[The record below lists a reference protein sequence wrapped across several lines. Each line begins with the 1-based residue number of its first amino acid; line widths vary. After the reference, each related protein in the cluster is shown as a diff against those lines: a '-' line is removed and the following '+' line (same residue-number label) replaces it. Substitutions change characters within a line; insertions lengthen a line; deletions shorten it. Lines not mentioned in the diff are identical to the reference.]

1 MLNHKSKQNPILGF
15 VLRLNYLLLIVA
27 VGMSIHYTLFYSD
40 AIYELVFYYAVTA
53 ILIGNSYIIKKS
65 WITKKEVA
73 HLKTQLDQ
81 KNMLLKEVHH
91 RVKNNLQTVSSL
103 LSIQSRGVDD
113 ENTKKLLKNSQRRV
127 LTMAMIHEML
137 YKKDEHVELVP
148 LAPYLQELS
157 ESLIA
162 SSNAKNSLDIN
173 LELNIPDVN
182 LKVDT
187 IISLGLIV
195 NEIITNSIKYA
206 FNPKEKG
213 IIYLKIEQHTEYTY
227 QLNIGDNGVGFSK
240 ENSEKPSNSMG
251 LKLIES
257 LARQIKGDIKKSFDL
272 EENGTHYTLTFKD
285 Q

>member
-27 VGMSIHYTLFYSD
+27 VGMSIHYTLFYSN
-40 AIYELVFYYAVTA
+40 AIYELIFYYAVTA
-53 ILIGNSYIIKKS
+53 ILIGNSYIIKKN
-65 WITKKEVA
+65 WVTKQEVA
-73 HLKTQLDQ
+73 QLKTQLEQ

-227 QLNIGDNGVGFSK
+227 QLNIGDNGIGFSK
-240 ENSEKPSNSMG
+240 ENSENPSNSMG

>member
-65 WITKKEVA
+65 WITKQEVA
-73 HLKTQLDQ
+73 QLNTQLEQ

-213 IIYLKIEQHTEYTY
+213 IIYLNIEQHTEYTY

>member
-40 AIYELVFYYAVTA
+40 AIYELIFYYAVTV

-65 WITKKEVA
+65 WVTKKEVTL
-73 HLKTQLDQ
+73 LKTQLEQ

-162 SSNAKNSLDIN
+162 SSNAKNTLDIN
-173 LELNIPDVN
+173 LELNIPDIN

-213 IIYLKIEQHTEYTY
+213 IIYLKIEQHTEDTY
-227 QLNIGDNGVGFSK
+227 QLNIGDNGIGFSK
-240 ENSEKPSNSMG
+240 EKSEKPTNSMG

-285 Q
+285 

>member
-1 MLNHKSKQNPILGF
+1 MNHKSKQNPILGF

-40 AIYELVFYYAVTA
+40 STYQLIFYYAITA
-53 ILIGNSYIIKKS
+53 VLVGNSYIIKKN
-65 WITKKEVA
+65 WVNKQKVTEL
-73 HLKTQLDQ
+73 HTQLEQ

-137 YKKDEHVELVP
+137 YKKDEHVEHVP

-162 SSNAKNSLDIN
+162 SSNAKNTLDID
-173 LELNIPDVN
+173 LELDIPDIN

-206 FNPKEKG
+206 FTPEEKAV
-213 IIYLKIEQHTEYTY
+213 IYLKLEQNDQYSY
-227 QLNIGDNGVGFSK
+227 QLAIGDNGVGFSK
-240 ENSEKPSNSMG
+240 EKSGKPSNSMG
-251 LKLIES
+251 LKLIDS
-257 LARQIKGDIKKSFDL
+257 LARQIKGEIKKSFNL
-272 EENGTHYTLTFKD
+272 EENGTHYTLIFKD

>member
-1 MLNHKSKQNPILGF
+1 MNHKSKQNPILGF

-27 VGMSIHYTLFYSD
+27 VGMSIHYTLFYSGSTYQL
-40 AIYELVFYYAVTA
+40 IFYYAITA
-53 ILIGNSYIIKKS
+53 VLVGNSYIIKKN
-65 WITKKEVA
+65 WVNKQKVTEL
-73 HLKTQLDQ
+73 HTQLEQ

-137 YKKDEHVELVP
+137 YKKDEHVEHVP

-162 SSNAKNSLDIN
+162 SSNAKNTLDID
-173 LELNIPDVN
+173 LELDIPDIN

-206 FNPKEKG
+206 FTPEEKAV
-213 IIYLKIEQHTEYTY
+213 IYIKLEQNDQYSY
-227 QLNIGDNGVGFSK
+227 QLAIGDNGVGFSK
-240 ENSEKPSNSMG
+240 EKSDKPSNSMG
-251 LKLIES
+251 LKLIDS
-257 LARQIKGDIKKSFDL
+257 LARQIKGEIKKSFNL

>member
-65 WITKKEVA
+65 WITKQEVA
-73 HLKTQLDQ
+73 QLKTQLEQ

-272 EENGTHYTLTFKD
+272 EENGTHYSLTFKD

>member
-1 MLNHKSKQNPILGF
+1 MNHKSKQNPILGF

-40 AIYELVFYYAVTA
+40 STYQLIFYYAITA
-53 ILIGNSYIIKKS
+53 VLVGNSYIIKKN
-65 WITKKEVA
+65 WVNKQKVTEL
-73 HLKTQLDQ
+73 HTQLEQ

-127 LTMAMIHEML
+127 LAMAMIHEML
-137 YKKDEHVELVP
+137 YKKDEHLEHVP

-162 SSNAKNSLDIN
+162 SSNAKNTLDID
-173 LELNIPDVN
+173 LELDIPDIN

-206 FNPKEKG
+206 FTPEEKAV
-213 IIYLKIEQHTEYTY
+213 IYLKLEQNDQYSY
-227 QLNIGDNGVGFSK
+227 QLAIGDNGVGFSK
-240 ENSEKPSNSMG
+240 EKSDKPSNSMG
-251 LKLIES
+251 LKLIDS
-257 LARQIKGDIKKSFDL
+257 LARQIKGEIKKSFNL
-272 EENGTHYTLTFKD
+272 EENGTHYTLIFKD